1 MRVQVDCRNGEPRAL
16 YLGSRRLHVLRV
28 LERAGDTLLRC
39 FRVQV
44 TDGRV
49 FALSHDLASG
59 DWQLA
64 RVQQDPRSARSVH
77 RLSMENR

>member
-1 MRVQVDCRNGEPRAL
+1 MRIQVDCRHGEPRVF
-16 YLGSRRLHVLRV
+16 YLGSRRLHVLLV
-28 LERAGDTLLRC
+28 LERAGDTLLRY

-49 FALSHDLASG
+49 FVLSHDLAMG

-64 RVQQDPRSARSVH
+64 RVQQHPRSARPVH
-77 RLSMENR
+77 RLPMENR